1 MTTSRYWCVCLFVA
15 LLFGCG
21 TNAPKGPPPATGNDP
36 VTFDATVYGPGEGAG
51 FLRILPEEAPLLEW
65 SPHEV
70 IVVRDAPLDLSV
82 VAALLSAGPQ
92 SGASHLSL
100 RLKEK
105 NVPNASVPDIYKSK
119 ELMAMNGSLVYVRID
134 DKSIEIRPTTMEEA
148 EALWARK
155 RPVVGPLQLDLQQ
168 RDWTSFVDMRHRD
181 APAFGVKAANLGE
194 LYQVVPPANRVSGF
208 GIPASVYED
217 FIRQSGLGSA
227 VDDLIADKR
236 LISDPAWKRQ
246 RLKMLRKQIEATPA
260 PAGLLAQV
268 VDRATAVFG
277 SQAMTERLRF
287 RSSTNAEDLEAF
299 SGAGLYE
306 SHSGCLADDL
316 DADAEGPSHCLDPE
330 QKRYFEAEL
339 VKWQGRLA
347 REPQLIWIGDIID
360 DLTSELHD
368 EKSAL
373 RAIRKVWSS
382 LWNDRA
388 YDERDYYGVDH
399 ARVKMAIAV
408 IISEKEEQL
417 EAVAFTNVR
426 FRQAPPFY
434 ELITQAGEIGVVRP
448 IDPRARSEA
457 RLFYR
462 GQNNEI
468 TQDLLLSPSSESP
481 QGASLWSPERL
492 AELGRVLFA
501 VQDYF
506 EVNVY
511 PGKPLSLD
519 IELKITRDDRLLVK
533 QARPYLSELPPF

>member
-1 MTTSRYWCVCLFVA
+1 MAFLAA
-15 LLFGCG
+15 LGGCG
-21 TNAPKGPPPATGNDP
+21 SDVATKPPPAP
-36 VTFDATVYGPGEGAG
+36 VADSVRLDATAYGPGEGAG
-51 FLRILPEEAPLLEW
+51 FLRILPEGDPLLEW

-105 NVPNASVPDIYKSK
+105 NVPNASVPEIYRSK
-119 ELMAMNGSLVYVRID
+119 ELMAMNGRLVYVRVD
-134 DKSIEIRPTTMEEA
+134 DRSIEIRPTTMAEA

-168 RDWTSFVDMRHRD
+168 RDWTSFVDMRHKD

-194 LYQVVPPANRVSGF
+194 LYQVVPAINRVSGF
-208 GIPASVYED
+208 GIPASTYED
-217 FIRQSGLGSA
+217 FIRQSGLGPA
-227 VDDLIADKR
+227 VDDVIADKR
-236 LISDPAWKRQ
+236 LVSDPAWKKQ

-260 PAGLLAQV
+260 PEGLLAQV

-316 DADAEGPSHCLDPE
+316 DADTQGPSLCLDGE

-339 VKWQGRLA
+339 ARWSDRLA
-347 REPQLIWIGDIID
+347 REPQLTWIGDIID
-360 DLTSELHD
+360 NLTSELHD
-368 EKSAL
+368 EKGAL
-373 RAIRKVWSS
+373 LAIRKVWAS

-399 ARVKMAIAV
+399 ARVKMGIAV
-408 IISEKEEQL
+408 LISEKEEQL

-434 ELITQAGEIGVVRP
+434 ALISQAGEIGVVRP
-448 IDPRARSEA
+448 IDPRARSES

-462 GQNNEI
+462 GQSDEV
-468 TQDLLLSPSSESP
+468 TQDILLSPSSESP
-481 QGASLWSPERL
+481 QGASLWSTERL
-492 AELGRVLFA
+492 GELGRVLFA

-511 PGKPLSLD
+511 PGRPLALD
-519 IELKITRDDRLLVK
+519 IELKITHDNRLLIK